1 MRTLAGDG
9 RVAGIG
15 LRRQVERGRID
26 SDMSGRPWRR
36 SLSIIAVIVAAA
48 AASWWLLH
56 PRPTDEDLIL
66 ALVAKAEHGVET
78 KNRDEIMECVAKD
91 YQESGGLS
99 RADIFR
105 LALHWER
112 SPEQV
117 DIVIDEYELDIS
129 APRAT
134 GRFDVQLEFQEAG
147 RHEPPLRLPL
157 VVEFE
162 KQRQRWRRVW
172 LVKSIRGHGIEHN
185 LEGLY

>member
-1 MRTLAGDG
+1 M
-9 RVAGIG
+9 
-15 LRRQVERGRID
+15 RRQVGRGRIET
-26 SDMSGRPWRR
+26 DMSGRRWRR
-36 SLSIIAVIVAAA
+36 GLSIIAVIVAAA

-66 ALVAKAEHGVET
+66 ALMAKAEHAVET
-78 KNRDEIMECVAKD
+78 KNRAEIMECMAKD
-91 YQESGGLS
+91 YRDDSGLS
-99 RADIFR
+99 RLDIFR

-117 DIVIDEYELDIS
+117 DIVIEEYELDTS
-129 APRAT
+129 GRSAT
-134 GRFDVQLEFQEAG
+134 GRFEVQLEFHEAG

-172 LVKSIRGHGIEHN
+172 LVKSVSGHGIESN

>member
-1 MRTLAGDG
+1 
-9 RVAGIG
+9 
-15 LRRQVERGRID
+15 
-26 SDMSGRPWRR
+26 MSGGGWRR
-36 SLSIIAVIVAAA
+36 SLSIIAVIVVAAA
-48 AASWWLLH
+48 AAWWFYY
-56 PRPTDEDLIL
+56 PRPTDEELIL
-66 ALVAKAEHGVET
+66 VLVEKAEYGVET
-78 KNRDEIMECVAKD
+78 KDKAEIMECVAKD
-91 YQESGGLS
+91 YRDDSGLS
-99 RADIFR
+99 RLDIFR

-117 DIVIDEYELDIS
+117 DIVIDEYELNIS

-147 RHEPPLRLPL
+147 RHELPLRLPL

-172 LVKSIRGHGIEHN
+172 LVKSVSGHGIEGN

>member
-1 MRTLAGDG
+1 
-9 RVAGIG
+9 
-15 LRRQVERGRID
+15 LRRRVGRGRID
-26 SDMSGRPWRR
+26 GDMSGGRWRR

-66 ALVAKAEHGVET
+66 ALVAKAAHGVET
-78 KNRDEIMECVAKD
+78 KDKDEIMECVAKD
-91 YQESGGLS
+91 YRDDSGLS
-99 RADIFR
+99 RLDIFR

-117 DIVIDEYELDIS
+117 AIVIDEYELS
-129 APRAT
+129 TNAPSAT
-134 GRFDVQLEFQEAG
+134 GRFDVQLDFQEAG

-172 LVKSIRGHGIEHN
+172 LVKSVSGHGIEGN